1 MLPCMHNDKLLT
13 ILPCYAGTINFNYT
27 NNPQQ
32 LKVFL
37 KKSYYAECT
46 SKKAEDIVIPVIKIS
61 LMH

>member
-27 NNPQQ
+27 NNQPQ

-37 KKSYYAECT
+37 KKS
-46 SKKAEDIVIPVIKIS
+46 SP
-61 LMH
+61 